1 MDLSKI
7 LSISGRPGLY
17 KVVSQAK
24 NAVIVESVI
33 DKKRFPAFAHER
45 MSSLEE
51 ISIFTTGEDR
61 PLKDVL
67 KAFHE
72 KLGGKEAVD
81 PKAGDAPLMKQFGE
95 IVPDYDPDRVY
106 ISDIRKMV
114 SWYNLLLANDLLDFT
129 EEPEAE
135 KPAEAPE
142 EKKAEEAGTEG
153 EKPEAPAK
161 PKKKPASKP
170 KKEEE

>member
-24 NAVIVESVI
+24 NAVIVESVL

-51 ISIFTTGEDR
+51 ISVFTTGEDR

-72 KLGGKEAVD
+72 KLEGKEAVD
-81 PKAGDAPLMKQFGE
+81 PKAGDAPLLKQFGE
-95 IVPDYDPDRVY
+95 IIPDYDPDRVY

-114 SWYNLLLANDLLDFT
+114 AWYNLLVTNGLLDFT

-135 KPAEAPE
+135 KPADT
-142 EKKAEEAGTEG
+142 AENPAEDAADAAGQTEV
-153 EKPEAPAK
+153 PAK
-161 PKKKPASKP
+161 PKKKPAAKP

>member
-17 KVVSQAK
+17 KVVSQSK
-24 NAVIVESVI
+24 NAVIVESII

-67 KAFHE
+67 KSFFE
-72 KLGGKEAVD
+72 TLEGKPAVD
-81 PKAGDAPLMKQFGE
+81 PKAGDDPLMKQFGE

-114 SWYNLLLANDLLDFT
+114 AWYNLLLDNNLLDFT
-129 EEPEAE
+129 EEVAE
-135 KPAEAPE
+135 DNKEEITNAEVKE
-142 EKKAEEAGTEG
+142 EKTEIAE
-153 EKPEAPAK
+153 K
-161 PKKKPASKP
+161 PKKKPTPKP
-170 KKEEE
+170 KTSGQ

>member
-7 LSISGRPGLY
+7 LSISGRPGLF
-17 KVVSQAK
+17 KVVSQSK
-24 NAVIVESVI
+24 NAVIVESII

-51 ISIFTTGEDR
+51 ISIFTTGEDL

-72 KLGGKEAVD
+72 KLEGKPAVD
-81 PKAGDAPLMKQFGE
+81 PKAGDAALLKQFGE
-95 IVPDYDPDRVY
+95 IVADYDPDRVY

-114 SWYNLLLANDLLDFT
+114 SWYNLLLSNELLDFT
-129 EEPEAE
+129 EEVGEDNKE
-135 KPAEAPE
+135 EIVKTEVSE
-142 EKKAEEAGTEG
+142 EKAEVAE
-153 EKPEAPAK
+153 K
-161 PKKKPASKP
+161 PKKKGPVKP
-170 KKEEE
+170 KPAKEEE

>member
-17 KVVSQAK
+17 KVISQSK

-45 MSSLEE
+45 MSTLEE

-72 KLGGKEAVD
+72 KLEGKPAVD
-81 PKAGDAPLMKQFGE
+81 PKAGDAALLKQFGE
-95 IVPDYDPDRVY
+95 IVADYDPDRVY

-114 SWYNLLLANDLLDFT
+114 SWYNLLLSNELLDFT
-129 EEPEAE
+129 EEVAGE
-135 KPAEAPE
+135 KQEEIVTTEITE
-142 EKKAEEAGTEG
+142 EKTEDTEEKVAE
-153 EKPEAPAK
+153 K
-161 PKKKPASKP
+161 PKKKTSAKP
-170 KKEEE
+170 KSSGQ

>member
-17 KVVSQAK
+17 KVVSQSK
-24 NAVIVESVI
+24 NAVIVESI
-33 DKKRFPAFAHER
+33 TDKKRFPAFAHER

-72 KLGGKEAVD
+72 KLEGKPAVD
-81 PKAGDAPLMKQFGE
+81 PKAGDAELLKQFGE
-95 IVPDYDPDRVY
+95 IVADYDPDRVY

-114 SWYNLLLANDLLDFT
+114 SWYNLLLANELLDFT
-129 EEPEAE
+129 EEIENTGGTEEKTEDAEEKVPE
-135 KPAEAPE
+135 KP
-142 EKKAEEAGTEG
+142 KKKT
-153 EKPEAPAK
+153 PAK
-161 PKKKPASKP
+161 PKSSG
-170 KKEEE
+170 E